1 MQAIHPRFRSVS
13 GGGGWRLRGL
23 DRLSAAA
30 GGVDDGGG
38 GGVGGG
44 NGGGLQAQE
53 GHEREEA
60 GSAEHSA
67 ATLAQPTLNYFWVH
81 HKNSPQFRVLGVLE
95 PSGPVNTWLKVW
107 GMCYCS
113 RVSNGFS
120 KCSLSPESKSY
131 SFKPQ
136 RHSHIIFYR
145 DRQIHKPQVPRIRG

>member
-23 DRLSAAA
+23 DRIAAA
-30 GGVDDGGG
+30 ARGVVDGGG
-38 GGVGGG
+38 GGVSGGHGGG
-44 NGGGLQAQE
+44 VQAQE

-113 RVSNGFS
+113 HVSNGLS
-120 KCSLSPESKSY
+120 KCNFSPESRSY

-136 RHSHIIFYR
+136 RHSHIMT
-145 DRQIHKPQVPRIRG
+145 